1 MSQRYFKMAQMRE
14 LLLGLEDEVGL
25 GALTQNEK
33 DVFYASYTEIY
44 LAGGTAKSVDIKRH
58 ALLLGMAQPTFHRCL
73 KALIGR
79 GLLSHAPNT
88 KAGSYT
94 SPIAY
99 GGAVLRL
106 CCLVFYG
113 LCRG

>member
-1 MSQRYFKMAQMRE
+1 MAQMRE

-73 KALIGR
+73 KVLIGR
-79 GLLSHAPNT
+79 GHEASCWVISVGWVQSAKPLVEDTN
-88 KAGSYT
+88 
-94 SPIAY
+94 I
-99 GGAVLRL
+99 VRL
-106 CCLVFYG
+106 V
-113 LCRG
+113 

>member
-44 LAGGTAKSVDIKRH
+44 LAGGTAKSVDIKK
-58 ALLLGMAQPTFHRCL
+58 GT
-73 KALIGR
+73 
-79 GLLSHAPNT
+79 
-88 KAGSYT
+88 
-94 SPIAY
+94 
-99 GGAVLRL
+99 L
-106 CCLVFYG
+106 CCWAWRSRPFTGV
-113 LCRG
+113 